1 MLLQIDGWWGGGKS
15 LLSSLLDG
23 HPEIKVTPIHDAA
36 HMAFLSENDPAIF
49 ENKDLNYVRRII
61 ASKSEYYNLE
71 KFSRLGYR
79 RIAFSKDVLLRLPM
93 DFDFYTFDKKWID
106 TLLDQKIW
114 TEEVILDTLYQT
126 LGDILSKNHSHS
138 KYVAS
143 LSWPRLGNQETF
155 FRKLPNAKNILI
167 KRPVIDVI
175 ATRSGRKPMEHT
187 LNNHFAPGFEKII
200 NSSEIEDIMDYYAFW
215 QKQHELFPK
224 QVYVTEMNRLIHDRE
239 SEMTKIAAFL
249 DIEMNDCLLKSTF
262 LGNRIEYNGVSY
274 ADQVFDNAA
283 AVFSTKELELVI
295 GKINA
300 IDKKKAFF

>member
-36 HMAFLSENDPAIF
+36 HMAFLSENDSAIL

-79 RIAFSKDVLLRLPM
+79 RIAFSKDVVLRLPM
-93 DFDFYTFDKKWID
+93 DFDFYTFDKNWID
-106 TLLDQKIW
+106 GLLEQKIW
-114 TEEVILDTLYQT
+114 TEEVILDVLYQT
-126 LGDILSKNHSHS
+126 LGDILNEKNTYS

-143 LSWPRLGNQETF
+143 MSWPRLTNQEKF
-155 FRKLPNAKNILI
+155 FQKLPNAKNILI

-175 ATRSGRKPMEHT
+175 ATRSGRKPMEQT

-200 NSSEIEDIMDYYAFW
+200 NSSEIKDIIDYYAFW
-215 QKQHELFPK
+215 QKQSELFPS
-224 QVYVTEMNRLIHDRE
+224 QVYVTEMQRLINDRE
-239 SEMTKIAAFL
+239 SEMTKIASFL
-249 DIEMNDCLLKSTF
+249 DVEMNDCLLKSTF
-262 LGNRIEYNGVSY
+262 LGNVIEHNGFSY
-274 ADQVFDNAA
+274 ADQVFDSADS
-283 AVFSTKELELVI
+283 VFSSQELELVYK
-295 GKINA
+295 KIRA
-300 IDKKKAFF
+300 IEH